1 METLYENQESGTNA
15 ILAEEGNLTQ
25 ALGMAL
31 ESRQWDNAQLLTQPL
46 AQVYRMQKRYPEL
59 RRLRRQLLDAA
70 GATSADADANG
81 SIELW
86 LYLLGTEASECTTA

>member
-25 ALGMAL
+25 ALALSL
-31 ESRQWDNAQLLTQPL
+31 ESGQWDSAQLLTQPL

-59 RRLRRQLLDAA
+59 RRLRRQLLEVA
-70 GATSADADANG
+70 GNSAGG
-81 SIELW
+81 SGRE
-86 LYLLGTEASECTTA
+86 GRD